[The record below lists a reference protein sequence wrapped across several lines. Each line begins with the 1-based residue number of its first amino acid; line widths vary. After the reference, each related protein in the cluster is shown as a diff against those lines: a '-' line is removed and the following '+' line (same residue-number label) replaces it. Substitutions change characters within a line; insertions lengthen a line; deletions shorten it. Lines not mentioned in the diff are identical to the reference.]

1 MYLYRVQG
9 PQLIF
14 SLHPWSA
21 SYGAAL
27 HLDQPSIKSLI
38 LEGEWITSSRTCTLR
53 ASTSHEKITH
63 PVSPKHHLDISF
75 PGTGLHP
82 HCDISPS
89 KFAGTLNTF
98 IARCVVMPSRAVD
111 ACLPSCIMEASSSF
125 FTGEGGCNV
134 SILITAH

>member
-1 MYLYRVQG
+1 MVSFIRC
-9 PQLIF
+9 
-14 SLHPWSA
+14 
-21 SYGAAL
+21 AL

-53 ASTSHEKITH
+53 ASTSHGKITH
-63 PVSPKHHLDISF
+63 LLSPKHHLDISF

-82 HCDISPS
+82 LCDISS
-89 KFAGTLNTF
+89 SNFAGTLNTF

-125 FTGEGGCNV
+125 FTGSV
-134 SILITAH
+134 SILDNRPLIIRVRMFAGGR